1 MAQQDGMVSSRFRKR
16 GVMVMRKNFCF
27 PVFSGRTALLWIL
40 SAVFGMILLPA
51 AASEPGAADW
61 DCSVVQGR
69 FLDVRVRIPADLY
82 AYPEETMPELSP
94 VAEPAVRPKPKRHK
108 DPLLDEEVDLY
119 PGPGEYRWRYDL
131 EKLRFPLQIRVK
143 WQMCRRGTDAAPGI
157 CLMPG
162 SAGLASFA
170 SREELLSGKPGPVSG
185 EAAAQDGAMEP
196 DEGSGDPVLL
206 AASRVLRRENG
217 YLSAPQ
223 FLSFIRGESPSSFSF
238 AGRGILMTLLLALLG
253 GVALNLTPCVLP
265 LIPVNLAVIGAG
277 AQSGSPRS
285 IRILRGLLYGAGI
298 ACTYGILGVAAVLTG
313 STFGALSSSWILNL
327 LAAVVFLALG
337 LAMFGVL
344 NFDLSRLQ
352 GRFRMP
358 AAAGLGGVF
367 LMGGLSAVLAGACV
381 APVIAAALL
390 EASRL
395 AAEGNY
401 AGLFLPFLVG
411 LGMAL
416 PWPFAAAGLSLLPR
430 PGAWMKHVKYVLGVL
445 ILLLAL
451 YCGVSAF
458 SLLHAQYRAD
468 REPENAAGADDLF
481 FPRINEALAES
492 NRTGHPVLLY
502 FGASWCKACR
512 MMEASTFRDPD
523 VEKALED
530 EVVFVRIHTEH
541 PDEPAAANLLK
552 AFHVQGLPVSL
563 ILKPER
569 L

>member
-1 MAQQDGMVSSRFRKR
+1 MMIMKKRFCLS
-16 GVMVMRKNFCF
+16 M
-27 PVFSGRTALLWIL
+27 LLWFF
-40 SAVFGMILLPA
+40 SAVFGTVPLFA
-51 AASEPGAADW
+51 AGSEPGVENW

-69 FLDVRVRIPADLY
+69 FLEVRLRIPADLY

-94 VAEPAVRPKPKRHK
+94 AAEPSVRPKPQRHR

-119 PGPGEYRWRYDL
+119 PGPGEYCWRYDL
-131 EKLRFPLQIRVK
+131 EKLGFPLQIRVK
-143 WQMCRRGTDAAPGI
+143 WQMCRRGTADSPGI
-157 CLMPG
+157 CLIPG
-162 SAGLASFA
+162 SAELASFA
-170 SREELLSGKPGPVSG
+170 SREELLSGKPGPASG
-185 EAAAQDGAMEP
+185 ETAGHVGSMEP
-196 DEGSGDPVLL
+196 DEGNGDPVFL

-223 FLSFIRGESPSSFSF
+223 LLSFIRGRSPSSFSF

-253 GVALNLTPCVLP
+253 GLALNLTPCVLP

-327 LAAVVFLALG
+327 LAAIVFLALG

-352 GRFRMP
+352 GRFRLP

-367 LMGGLSAVLAGACV
+367 LMGSLSAVLAGACV

-451 YCGVSAF
+451 YCGASAF
-458 SLLHAQYRAD
+458 SLLYAQYQAE
-468 REPENAAGADDLF
+468 REPENTAGADDLF

-492 NRTGHPVLLY
+492 SRTGRPVLLY

-512 MMEASTFRDPD
+512 MMEARTFQDPD
-523 VEKALED
+523 VEKALEE

>member
-1 MAQQDGMVSSRFRKR
+1 MIMKKRF
-16 GVMVMRKNFCF
+16 CL
-27 PVFSGRTALLWIL
+27 PVFLWFF
-40 SAVFGMILLPA
+40 SAVFGTVPLYA
-51 AASEPGAADW
+51 AGSEPGVENW
-61 DCSVVQGR
+61 DCSVVQDR
-69 FLDVRVRIPADLY
+69 FLDVRVRIPAELY
-82 AYPEETMPELSP
+82 AYPEETAPELSP
-94 VAEPAVRPKPKRHK
+94 AAEPAVRPKPQRHR

-119 PGPGEYRWRYDL
+119 PGPGEYCWRYDL
-131 EKLRFPLQIRVK
+131 EKLGFPLRIRVK
-143 WQMCRRGTDAAPGI
+143 WQMCRRGTADSPGI
-157 CLMPG
+157 CLIPG
-162 SAGLASFA
+162 SAELAAFA
-170 SREELLSGKPGPVSG
+170 SRDELLSGKSAPASG
-185 EAAAQDGAMEP
+185 ETAGQDGSAEQ
-196 DEGSGDPVLL
+196 DEEGNGDPVLL

-223 FLSFIRGESPSSFSF
+223 LLSFIRGQSPSSFSF

-253 GVALNLTPCVLP
+253 GLALNLTPCVLP

-285 IRILRGLLYGAGI
+285 IRILRGLFYGAGI

-327 LAAVVFLALG
+327 LAAIVFLALG

-352 GRFRMP
+352 GRFRLP

-367 LMGGLSAVLAGACV
+367 LMGSLSAVLAGACV

-451 YCGVSAF
+451 YCGASAF
-458 SLLHAQYRAD
+458 SLLYAQHQAE
-468 REPENAAGADDLF
+468 REPENTAGADDLF
-481 FPRINEALAES
+481 FQRINEALAES
-492 NRTGHPVLLY
+492 SRTGRPVLLY

-512 MMEASTFRDPD
+512 MMEVRTFRDPD
-523 VEKALED
+523 VEKALDE
-530 EVVFVRIHTEH
+530 EVVFVRIHTED
-541 PDEPAAANLLK
+541 PDEPASANLLK
-552 AFHVQGLPVSL
+552 AFNVQGLPVSL